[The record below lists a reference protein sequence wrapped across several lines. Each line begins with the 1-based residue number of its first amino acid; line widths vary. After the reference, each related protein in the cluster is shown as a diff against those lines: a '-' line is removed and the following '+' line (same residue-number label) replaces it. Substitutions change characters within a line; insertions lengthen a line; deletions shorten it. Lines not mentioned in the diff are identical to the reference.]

1 MLAPLYQ
8 RAMNLIFH
16 ELLENIVDVYI
27 DDIVVKLAAFDSH
40 LADLGKAFD
49 KMRQYG
55 FKWTHANAPL
65 VSRLASSYDLL
76 LINMP

>member
-55 FKWTHANAPL
+55 FK
-65 VSRLASSYDLL
+65 
-76 LINMP
+76 